1 VKEDSDYYKIVIK
14 EKKDRQHKRKEGQ
27 TTQKKRTDN
36 TKEKKDRQHKR
47 KEGQTTQKKRRTD
60 NTKEKKDKKTNNV
73 LQNICSYCPITCPCV
88 FISILSTTI
97 FA

>member
-1 VKEDSDYYKIVIK
+1 MFGDIK
-14 EKKDRQHKRKEGQ
+14 RMIRSHKLKKDRQHKRKEGQ

-73 LQNICSYCPITCPCV
+73 LQNI
-88 FISILSTTI
+88 
-97 FA
+97 AQKAH